1 MDNIRLSFNN
11 SRTRLVLASMVL
23 STLLTATVLALVYV
37 TANRSI
43 EGETRSVVSAE
54 LTGLA
59 DEYERRGLIGLM
71 TAIERRIPT
80 ASERDAL
87 YLLTDRFGAKLAG
100 NLKQW
105 PEGIT
110 AGSGWVDLELR
121 RADND
126 QLVPISA
133 ASVRLPGGE
142 RLLVGRDALARQQ
155 FDRVLLRSVGIALA
169 IALALSVL
177 TGWLFTRLVFSR
189 LSDIASTAENIVS
202 GDLSRRMP
210 LRGTGDEFD
219 QVAGTLNTM
228 LDKIEELVSNL
239 RTTSNSIAHDLR
251 SPLSRLKQRVEAL
264 SDPGKTDQER
274 EIDVARAST
283 EIDHVLHVLGQLTE
297 ISRAEA
303 GVGREQFEPVDL
315 QQLVEDV
322 AELYEPVA
330 DDQGIRLEVTGNAGS
345 IPGHRPLLS
354 QALSNLL
361 ENAMRYAPQDTT
373 VTINLSEDG
382 PYTSLSVRDR
392 GPGVPQE
399 YLPRLQ
405 MPFVT
410 LDPARTERNAG
421 LGLALVA
428 AISRMHGG
436 AFEAHN
442 CDPGLEV
449 VIKLARKP

>member
-11 SRTRLVLASMVL
+11 SRTRLILASMAL
-23 STLLTATVLALVYV
+23 STLLTATILALVYV
-37 TANRSI
+37 TANRTI

-59 DEYERRGLIGLM
+59 DEYERRGLLGLLR
-71 TAIERRIPT
+71 AIERRIPT
-80 ASERDAL
+80 AAERDAL
-87 YLLTDRFGAKLAG
+87 YLLTDPFGVKLAG

-105 PEGIT
+105 PDHIA

-126 QLVPISA
+126 ELVPISA

-155 FDRVLLRSVGIALA
+155 FDRVLLQTVGIALG
-169 IALALSVL
+169 IALGLSVL
-177 TGWLFTRLVFSR
+177 TGWLFTRLVFAR
-189 LSDIASTAENIVS
+189 LSDIANTAEDIVS

-219 QVAGTLNTM
+219 QVSGTLNTM
-228 LDKIEELVSNL
+228 LDRIEELVSNL

-251 SPLSRLKQRVEAL
+251 SPLSRLKQRVETL
-264 SDPGKTDQER
+264 SDPSKTDKER
-274 EIDVARAST
+274 AIDIARASV
-283 EIDHVLHVLGQLTE
+283 EIDHVLRVLGQLTE

-315 QQLVEDV
+315 QQLVADV
-322 AELYEPVA
+322 VELYEPVA
-330 DDQGIRLEVTGNAGS
+330 SDQGIQLKVTGTTAP

-361 ENAMRYAPQDTT
+361 ENAMRYAPQDTA
-373 VTINLSEDG
+373 VTINLSDDG
-382 PYTSLSVRDR
+382 AYTCLSVRDQ
-392 GPGVPQE
+392 GPGVPQQD
-399 YLPRLQ
+399 LSRLQ

-428 AISRMHGG
+428 AISHMHAG
-436 AFEAHN
+436 AFEARN
-442 CDPGLEV
+442 CDPGLEAK
-449 VIKLARKP
+449 IKLARKT

>member
-11 SRTRLVLASMVL
+11 SRTRLILASMVL

-59 DEYERRGLIGLM
+59 DEYERRGLIGLL
-71 TAIERRIPT
+71 TAIERRLPS
-80 ASERDAL
+80 AAERDAM
-87 YLLTDRFGAKLAG
+87 YLLTDRFGATLAG

-105 PEGIT
+105 PADIA

-133 ASVRLPGGE
+133 ASIRLPGGE

-155 FDRVLLRSVGIALA
+155 FDRVLLRTVGIVLV
-169 IALALSVL
+169 IALALSIL

-189 LSDIASTAENIVS
+189 LSDIANTAEDIVS

-210 LRGTGDEFD
+210 MRGTGDEFD
-219 QVAGTLNTM
+219 QVAGTLNSM
-228 LDKIEELVSNL
+228 LDRIEELISNL

-264 SDPGKTDQER
+264 SDPTKTDQDR
-274 EIDVARAST
+274 DIDVARATT
-283 EIDHVLHVLGQLTE
+283 EIDHVLRVLGQLTE

-303 GVGREQFEPVDL
+303 GVGREQFETVELEQLVRDVVDL
-315 QQLVEDV
+315 YD
-322 AELYEPVA
+322 PVA
-330 DDQGIRLEVTGNAGS
+330 AEENIRLVIEGTAAPLS
-345 IPGHRPLLS
+345 GHKPLLS

-361 ENAMRYAPQDTT
+361 ENALRYAPEHTEI
-373 VTINLSEDG
+373 TITLTDDG
-382 PYTSLSVRDR
+382 KEAHLSVRDR
-392 GPGVPQE
+392 GPGVAPE
-399 YLPRLQ
+399 DLSRLQ
-405 MPFVT
+405 VPFVT

-421 LGLALVA
+421 LGLALVS
-428 AISRMHGG
+428 AIAHMHGG
-436 AFEAHN
+436 EFLPQDAA
-442 CDPGLEV
+442 PGLKAT
-449 VIKLARKP
+449 IKLAHL